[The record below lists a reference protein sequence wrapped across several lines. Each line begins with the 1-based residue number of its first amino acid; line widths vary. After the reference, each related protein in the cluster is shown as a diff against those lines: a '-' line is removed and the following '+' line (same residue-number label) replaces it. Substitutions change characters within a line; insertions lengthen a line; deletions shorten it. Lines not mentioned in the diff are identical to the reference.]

1 MKKRKEK
8 ASAKL
13 PQPSPAPSPIP
24 LPNPSHTI
32 PPAPRKKQPTYKREI
47 FILFFFSFFRRDTL
61 ANHHVEIS
69 FSLPSSLSLSHHAL
83 GIAKRDQGEGAP
95 SLPFSL
101 FSRLST
107 PTLPSPRQPPTSHL
121 PFNPLCLPFTC
132 SGWVAV
138 AWGWPRG
145 SRRGRQGGGAARRR
159 CALGGG
165 GPLGCRGSGG

>member
-1 MKKRKEK
+1 MKKEK
-8 ASAKL
+8 KKR
-13 PQPSPAPSPIP
+13 PPSFHKPPPPPAPSPYP
-24 LPNPSHTI
+24 I
-32 PPAPRKKQPTYKREI
+32 PPTPSRLPQERNNQHTNARY
-47 FILFFFSFFRRDTL
+47 LFCFSFHFSG
-61 ANHHVEIS
+61 EIHW
-69 FSLPSSLSLSHHAL
+69 PTTMWKYPSLSLLIPHHAL
-83 GIAKRDQGEGAP
+83 GIAKRGQGEGAP

-121 PFNPLCLPFTC
+121 PFNPFCLPFTC

-159 CALGGG
+159 WALGGG